1 MASAHRSSNA
11 GWDNN
16 SDLTSRDNGD
26 IARCGSVEHD
36 DYFQKSATD
45 MGKSDGFETP
55 PEDILLKIEAR
66 SSQRLRISLC
76 SSGMCP
82 SRKCTTTKSTED
94 FTTPRLWRRTV
105 QIVHLQVLTSK

>member
-55 PEDILLKIEAR
+55 
-66 SSQRLRISLC
+66 
-76 SSGMCP
+76 
-82 SRKCTTTKSTED
+82 
-94 FTTPRLWRRTV
+94 
-105 QIVHLQVLTSK
+105 